1 MSLRSVLLTLL
12 SREPNT
18 GYGVGRLL
26 NREFRHLWDA
36 RLQQIYGEFARLQE
50 EGLVKAESIAMPNR
64 PAKKVYSL
72 TPAGEEALD
81 DWLSKPP
88 ALHAAK
94 DELLIQLSCLKR
106 IPTGVIVRRV
116 EQRRDDSLAEVTAL
130 RELILKTPRTDPGH
144 LGHLLTLEAALAR
157 AGAEVS
163 WCEKALAVLSAEE
176 APASRATLTPQPE
189 RLRAAR

>member
-36 RLQQIYGEFARLQE
+36 RLQQIYGEFAKLQE
-50 EGLVKAESIAMPNR
+50 EGLVKVEAIAMPNR

-72 TPAGEEALD
+72 TPAGEEALI
-81 DWLSKPP
+81 DWLAKPP
-88 ALHAAK
+88 ARHAAK
-94 DELLIQLSCLKR
+94 DELLIQLSCLER
-106 IPTGVIVRRV
+106 VPPGVATRRV
-116 EQRRDDSLAEVTAL
+116 EQRREESLSEVAAL

-144 LGHLLTLEAALAR
+144 LGYLLTLEAALAR

-163 WCEKALAVLSAEE
+163 WCEKALAVLSAED
-176 APASRATLTPQPE
+176 ASASRATLAPQPD

>member
-1 MSLRSVLLTLL
+1 MSLRSVLLVLL

-26 NREFRHLWDA
+26 HHECHHLWDA
-36 RLQQIYGEFARLQE
+36 RLQQIYGEFAKLQE
-50 EGLVKAESIAMPNR
+50 EGLVKAEAIAMPNR

-81 DWLSKPP
+81 DWLARPP

-94 DELLIQLSCLKR
+94 DDLLVQLSCLER
-106 IPTGVIVRRV
+106 TSTGVIARRL
-116 EQRRDDSLAEVTAL
+116 EQRRDDSLAEAASL
-130 RELILKTPRTDPGH
+130 RELILKTPRTDPDC

-157 AGAEVS
+157 AGAEVT
-163 WCEKALAVLSAEE
+163 WCEKALATLHEE
-176 APASRATLTPQPE
+176 AEQQPA
-189 RLRAAR
+189 RAAGAELLQVAR

>member
-1 MSLRSVLLTLL
+1 MSLRSVLLVLL

-26 NREFRHLWDA
+26 NRECHHLWDA
-36 RLQQIYGEFARLQE
+36 RLQQIYGEFAKLQE
-50 EGLVKAESIAMPNR
+50 EGLVKAEAIAMPNR

-72 TPAGEEALD
+72 TPAGEEALH

-94 DELLIQLSCLKR
+94 DDLLIQLSCLEL
-106 IPTGVIVRRV
+106 IPTGVITRRL
-116 EQRRDDSLAEVTAL
+116 EQRRDDSLSEATGL
-130 RELILKTPRTDPGH
+130 RELILRTPRTDPAQ
-144 LGHLLTLEAALAR
+144 LGRLLTLDAALAR
-157 AGAEVS
+157 AGAEVC
-163 WCEKALAVLSAEE
+163 WCDKALAVLSAEA
-176 APASRATLTPQPE
+176 APASRATLAPQPE